1 MTLRDFLHVLQRR
14 KWIVLQTL
22 ILVVAVVVGISVR
35 QDALY
40 KSSSRVLLSWSN
52 LANQLTNV
60 GGSGV
65 QQQPDRLAETQ
76 ASVARTTAVASR
88 VLAAVPK
95 TGLTPGKFL
104 GESSVTPNPSADV
117 LIFVVESRNPRLAQR
132 LVNEYALQYTEYR
145 HELDNAAIAKARASI
160 KTALTQLAAQGK
172 QSSQLYN
179 DYLKNDQTLATMET
193 LQTSNASVLQTAGGS
208 SQIQPRTKRNAIL
221 AIVVGLVLG
230 IAFAYLWETLDTSV
244 RNAEDIRKHL
254 GLPLLARLPPPPK
267 RLDSDSRLVTL
278 AAPDSP
284 EAEAFRMLRTNL
296 EFVMLG
302 RGLQTIMV
310 TSAIEQE
317 GKSTTVANLAVALA
331 RAGRRVVLIDL
342 DLRRPRVDRFF
353 KVDGPGVVQVA
364 LGHVDLD
371 SALAP
376 VDLPGSGV
384 RANVQRSLNGDGGG
398 AATGGSSLVRGTLHV
413 LPAGAFPPDRSAFF
427 ESQALETILGL
438 LRERA
443 DVVLVD
449 APPALQVGD
458 AMALSRKVDGIII
471 VARVNRVRRPM
482 LLELERLLTITP
494 AQAIGFI
501 ATVNSSEVY
510 ETAYGGYASTLEEPD
525 AIEISG
531 APR

>member
-1 MTLRDFLHVLQRR
+1 MTLREFLHVLQRR

-22 ILVVAVVVGISVR
+22 ILVVAVVVGISIR
-35 QDALY
+35 QQALY
-40 KSSSRVLLSWSN
+40 QSTSRVLLSWSN
-52 LANQLTNV
+52 LANQLTNISPS
-60 GGSGV
+60 GGV

-76 ASVARTTAVASR
+76 ASVARTTAVAQR
-88 VLAAVPK
+88 VIAAVPK
-95 TGLTPGKFL
+95 TGLTAGRFL
-104 GESSVTPNPSADV
+104 GESSVTPNPSADI
-117 LIFVVESRNPRLAQR
+117 LIFTVKSRNPDLARR

-145 HELDNAAIAKARASI
+145 HELDIAAIVRARSSI
-160 KTALTQLAAQGK
+160 KTALDNLSAQGK
-172 QSSQLYN
+172 QGTQLYT
-179 DYLKNDQTLATMET
+179 DLLKNDQTLATMEA
-193 LQTSNASVLQTAGGS
+193 LQSSNASVLQNAGGAA
-208 SQIQPRTKRNAIL
+208 QIQPRTKRNAIL
-221 AIVVGLVLG
+221 AVVVGLVLG

-267 RLDSDSRLVTL
+267 RLDTDNRLVTL

-317 GKSTTVANLAVALA
+317 GKSTTVSNLAVALA

-371 SALAP
+371 SALTP

-384 RANVQRSLNGDGGG
+384 RANVQRSLNGDGGP
-398 AATGGSSLVRGTLHV
+398 GGSSLVRGTLHV

-443 DVVLVD
+443 DIVLVD

-482 LLELERLLTITP
+482 LVELERLLAITP

-501 ATVNSSEVY
+501 ATVGSSEAY
-510 ETAYGGYASTLEEPD
+510 ETAYGGYAATLEEPES
-525 AIEISG
+525 IEITG
-531 APR
+531 ATR